1 MLPPEALC
9 KDVCFRGDLDGSK
22 LQGRDAYVAAA
33 TQWHADC
40 TRELAYYHTELL
52 RCDTLSTTSDEL
64 VSYRWRAQWHSE
76 AQRPLRTLARL
87 VGWRIIEF
95 DLDPQAV
102 STFSWAAVFQLLWAA
117 ARSGELKL
125 PASAVEG
132 RAEVHLDTVSGVVI
146 AHTETLD
153 GVRAADGRRLLNRK
167 VAQDVAT
174 LLDFRRR
181 PGSVP
186 SPDEWASAVS
196 ARVLR
201 SVPGAGVLDVDPNED
216 PRAVVAFATLVA
228 SVLVVSIAGIG
239 DETGVFGRTA
249 CDEVVV
255 AASELGFDQCVSDL
269 FRRG

>member
-153 GVRAADGRRLLNRK
+153 GVRAAARRAAGGLRR
-167 VAQDVAT
+167 AT
-174 LLDFRRR
+174 
-181 PGSVP
+181 
-186 SPDEWASAVS
+186 
-196 ARVLR
+196 
-201 SVPGAGVLDVDPNED
+201 
-216 PRAVVAFATLVA
+216 RAVVL
-228 SVLVVSIAGIG
+228 
-239 DETGVFGRTA
+239 TGF
-249 CDEVVV
+249 EE
-255 AASELGFDQCVSDL
+255 ELGV
-269 FRRG
+269 RGAGG